1 MTSMWI
7 IHRDDE
13 DRVCAIVRIDET
25 PDTGVWVEQMT
36 GMTLELP
43 QTVEVASFELA
54 EDYQGKKIRL
64 EGKEE

>member
-7 IHRDDE
+7 IHRDDNE
-13 DRVCAIVRIDET
+13 RVCAIVRIDET
-25 PDTGVWVEQMT
+25 ADTGAWVEQMT

-43 QTVEVASFELA
+43 QTVEVAGFELA
-54 EDYQGKKIRL
+54 EDYRGKKIRL